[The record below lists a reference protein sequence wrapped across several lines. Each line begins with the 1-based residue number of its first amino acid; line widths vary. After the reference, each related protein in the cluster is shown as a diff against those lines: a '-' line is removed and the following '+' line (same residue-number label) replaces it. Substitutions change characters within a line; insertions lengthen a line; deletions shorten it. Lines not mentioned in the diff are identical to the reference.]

1 MKNNTFT
8 SLLSLIIALVALLT
22 SCSSVYIDP
31 DISSDNSD
39 VAIEGEYFTTG
50 SLYSSGGGTSATGF
64 FYKGCWLYIERQ
76 MTIGPRGQN
85 SNGEIHYGEVQIERV
100 VKYNPVTDTVS
111 SPCLD
116 PVCTHSLESGCVMLN
131 PHELDSP
138 HKTFDIMQLVGDWMI
153 LRLRYYDEV
162 YVTKNYV
169 TFYNLQTGEAKKFF
183 EEDLENNVMTRWVS
197 GSSFGN
203 KFYNIKQTLDYSATG
218 FDKTNKDKS
227 IADYNPKTIQTLC
240 EYDLDA
246 GKVTELFELEENLKL
261 FAVSNKR
268 FFFVDDTETFY
279 SSNRDGSNMTKEEGL
294 DFLPDDMVG
303 SYAYSFYELD
313 GFTVYDISKNQKR
326 SVSVEYD
333 EYYECYLADDGV
345 LFDYVVGYEE
355 YLELKSQRSQ
365 LRAEY
370 ESQGMSFDEINDLIN
385 KKLEDALHSQP
396 TKVYKCDFDGENMR
410 LIYEEDNAVIASV
423 YATEEHLFAIRS
435 KRVNGETV
443 SEECIINL
451 KTGEIKTPPLL
462 EVIVPSWYVND

>member
-1 MKNNTFT
+1 M
-8 SLLSLIIALVALLT
+8 
-22 SCSSVYIDP
+22 YI
-31 DISSDNSD
+31 
-39 VAIEGEYFTTG
+39 
-50 SLYSSGGGTSATGF
+50 
-64 FYKGCWLYIERQ
+64 
-76 MTIGPRGQN
+76 
-85 SNGEIHYGEVQIERV
+85 
-100 VKYNPVTDTVS
+100 
-111 SPCLD
+111 
-116 PVCTHSLESGCVMLN
+116 
-131 PHELDSP
+131 
-138 HKTFDIMQLVGDWMI
+138 
-153 LRLRYYDEV
+153 
-162 YVTKNYV
+162 TKNYV

-183 EEDLENNVMTRWVS
+183 EEDLENDVMTRWVS

-246 GKVTELFELEENLKL
+246 GKVTELFELAEDFRLI
-261 FAVSNKR
+261 AVSSKR
-268 FFFVDDTETFY
+268 FFFVDDTETIY

-294 DFLPDDMVG
+294 DFLPEDMVG